1 MASLIRVDG
10 FADSGTPPFSIRVDS
25 IKTEDSPKDF
35 SKLI

>member
-25 IKTEDSPKDF
+25 MNTEDRPKVF